1 MKIIA
6 AWICLLLTM
15 QSKNCFAQVCP
26 DIIIE
31 FIIKAEMFKSQGN
44 YEGAIAEYSKY
55 IKAEPSNAECYYRR
69 GKIYI
74 LMSNYALAIED
85 FDKSISLMP
94 KYWKSY
100 AEIAFIYALLKDE
113 TNATKQYD
121 KMCKASE
128 CSEKEKAAVKAK
140 ILATLQ
146 NGEFEKLT
154 SQYTEYFLLFLKSF

>member
-6 AWICLLLTM
+6 ICICLLLTM
-15 QSKNCFAQVCP
+15 QSKNCFAQSCRGYSWIVL
-26 DIIIE
+26 
-31 FIIKAEMFKSQGN
+31 AEMFKNQEN
-44 YEGAIAEYSKY
+44 YEGAIAEYSKA
-55 IKAEPSNAECYYRR
+55 IKDEPNNAEYHYRR

-74 LMSNYALAIED
+74 LVANYALAIED
-85 FDKSISLMP
+85 FDKTIALRP

-128 CSEKEKAAVKAK
+128 CSEKEKAAVKAQ

-146 NGEFEKLT
+146 NREFEKLT
-154 SQYTEYFLLFLKSF
+154 NKYTEYFLLFLKSF